1 MKLNYIIKQPI
12 LLNLSKYQ
20 SYYTKY
26 RSVIS
31 NIIESEIYEKLES
44 KTLDLENIYYD
55 IKPHNWTNKKD
66 TKLIKLLYTLAVRLY
81 AEVGHQFSISNLYTQ
96 RSLVDIKITERP
108 TKLPSGEPCDQ
119 IKDIE
124 TALYFLVESGQL
136 LVKREHYVKS
146 GKVYLF
152 CKPTVRTSVD
162 SKKLFHKNS
171 KIVSLEKRLSKVK

>member
-1 MKLNYIIKQPI
+1 MKSNYIIKQPI

-44 KTLDLENIYYD
+44 ETLDLENIYYD

-136 LVKREHYVKS
+136 LVKREHYVKVVKS
-146 GKVYLF
+146 TCFVNPLSEHLS
-152 CKPTVRTSVD
+152 TV
-162 SKKLFHKNS
+162 KNYFI
-171 KIVSLEKRLSKVK
+171 KIAKSYHLKNE